1 MTAELSPWA
10 GGILPEE
17 QWGSRECS
25 SASSSSLVAPVGRM
39 SARSLR
45 ARLEQGDR
53 AEVPRDRA
61 EVPRN
66 TSLQQRESREV
77 DPPLGSSRQLKTIGV
92 LHCMSE
98 PSTLLTIA
106 RGGTD
111 RRSCGSLA
119 TRRQFRSAAIGLGLS
134 RPDAQL
140 YPNEIKAAQQDRG
153 PLHLFNLC
161 APGMNKCDCPTM
173 LKWLLIL
180 IFLLFESSISVLIF
194 FSKDGLRSTVVGP
207 KCLDEADEDEC
218 VAYRCAGM
226 CEIKT
231 ILDLCP
237 RTCMDCMAECKGED
251 TWVSSTGLS
260 CNTTASSPCD
270 FETTHGCSITTLV
283 PGDVAGEYVSAEG
296 VYSYDSCS
304 GCGHCSP
311 DISNQGDY
319 PFNIMEFVLMV
330 EVGKFVFFGLILLSK
345 GICRR
350 PKKLWDL
357 RIFAVLAPFDVCT
370 FWLQFLSLKYLT
382 PSQFAVLFNVDT
394 VLTAVFFRLVI
405 QLKVMRLQYLGLI
418 VIFTGC
424 AQLVVWEEF
433 YLNNEGVLFVFLS
446 AFVSSAWNFIAE
458 SCIGSKSM
466 YESKLGA
473 LQNMFLSTFF
483 SAAFSGLVVLATIP
497 NVFAGNS
504 LIGLTPGWWVLSIV
518 LVCYEICLLIIRDM
532 LNLFIVA
539 VISALAIPLTFVLD
553 YTLFLG
559 ENRLGIATCFSAI
572 VVTLGVLMFNGNHLG
587 FAQHLRQDH
596 IELLFPTEPEPVRK
610 KKHRNSKSRS
620 SSSRKKKR
628 KRNSRKK
635 SENNSSSL
643 YSRGQLAK
651 SARQSGSSGY
661 RSKRTGSSSPSLW
674 VGPTEVHSRIRPEVS
689 SPDTEMF
696 SSNNLHSLRE
706 SQRSKGGLISSPN
719 TFHSRK
725 ESQRS
730 QGGLMPEY
738 FS

>member
-1 MTAELSPWA
+1 MELSPWA

-17 QWGSRECS
+17 QWGSRDCS

-45 ARLEQGDR
+45 ARLERGDR
-53 AEVPRDRA
+53 AEVPWDGV
-61 EVPRN
+61 ELPQN
-66 TSLQQRESREV
+66 PSLQHRESHEI
-77 DPPLGSSRQLKTIGV
+77 DSFGNPRQLKSIGV

-140 YPNEIKAAQQDRG
+140 YPNEIKEAQQDRG

-161 APGMNKCDCPTM
+161 APGMNRRDCSTM

-194 FSKDGLRSTVVGP
+194 YSKDGLRSTVLGP
-207 KCLDEADEDEC
+207 ECLDKASEHEC

-237 RTCMDCMAECKGED
+237 RTCKNCTAGCWGED
-251 TWVSSTGLS
+251 TWVSSTGLN
-260 CNTTASSPCD
+260 CNTTVRSPCD
-270 FETTHGCSITTLV
+270 FETIHGCSISTLV
-283 PGDVAGEYVSAEG
+283 QGNVAGGFVNTDG
-296 VYSYDSCS
+296 VYSYESCS
-304 GCGHCSP
+304 GCGHCYRE
-311 DISNQGDY
+311 ISVQGDY

-357 RIFAVLAPFDVCT
+357 RIFAYLAPFDVCT

-382 PSQFAVLFNVDT
+382 PSQFAVFFNIDT
-394 VLTAVFFRLVI
+394 LLTALFFRLVVNV
-405 QLKVMRLQYLGLI
+405 KVMRLQYLGLMI
-418 VIFTGC
+418 IFTGC
-424 AQLVVWEEF
+424 AQLLVSEEL
-433 YLNNEGVLFVFLS
+433 YLNNNGVLFVFLS
-446 AFVSSAWNFIAE
+446 ALLSSSWNFIAE
-458 SCIGSKSM
+458 SCIGSEAM
-466 YESKLGA
+466 DESKFGA
-473 LQNMFLSTFF
+473 LQNMFMSTFF
-483 SAAFSGLVVLATIP
+483 SVVFSGLVVVATIP
-497 NVFAGNS
+497 NLFSGNS

-539 VISALAIPLTFVLD
+539 VISALAIPLTFVLE
-553 YTLFLG
+553 YILFLDG
-559 ENRLGIATCFSAI
+559 SRSDIATCFSAI
-572 VVTLGVLMFNGNHLG
+572 VVTLGLLMFNGNHLG
-587 FAQHLRQDH
+587 FMQHLRQDH
-596 IELLFPTEPEPVRK
+596 IELLFPPQLEPVSK
-610 KKHRNSKSRS
+610 KKQKKSRSRS
-620 SSSRKKKR
+620 SSSRRKKR
-628 KRNSRKK
+628 KRKSRKK
-635 SENNSSSL
+635 SETNSNSQ
-643 YSRGQLAK
+643 YSRGHLSK
-651 SARQSGSSGY
+651 SMRQSRSSGY
-661 RSKRTGSSSPSLW
+661 RPKRTVSSSPSLW
-674 VGPTEVHSRIRPEVS
+674 VGPTEIPSRIRQNVITNS
-689 SPDTEMF
+689 DLEMF
-696 SSNNLHSLRE
+696 SSNTTHSRRE
-706 SQRSKGGLISSPN
+706 SQRSQMVD
-719 TFHSRK
+719 F
-725 ESQRS
+725 
-730 QGGLMPEY
+730 
-738 FS
+738 FSK